1 LGCAGSL
8 RLVIFKGSMGN
19 YIGQYLRLCLICGL
33 GFSTTAYSQSIGFDI
48 VGERSS
54 IEIPFESFN
63 NLIVVPVVLNHRI
76 PLKFVLDTGVRTS
89 ILTDRTFSDLLN
101 ISYNREIPLTGADM
115 ERQVIAHVANGI
127 SLKLPGVV
135 GSGQALLVLE
145 EDYLQL
151 RNYLGADVHGILGY
165 ELFSRFIVKI
175 NYQTNIIT
183 LYEPYSFKPKRS
195 YKSLAISIEDTKP
208 YIETSLT
215 MLDGTDIKAKLM
227 LDTGAS
233 HSLLLDYNSSEAM
246 NLPEKK
252 LRSNLGRGLGGS
264 IDGYIGRVAS
274 VRVGKY
280 EFEGPIA
287 SFPDAGN
294 FDQIFA
300 RTGRLGTMGG
310 GIFSRFNVIF
320 DYFNGYFYFSKS
332 TNFNQK
338 FDYNMS
344 GLEIRASGLKLNEFM
359 VEQIRKESPAEEIGF
374 QIGDKLL
381 RINGNYC
388 DRMKLGEINNFFR
401 RKHNKKMT
409 VIVDRDGEIIK
420 KKFRLRRMI

>member
-1 LGCAGSL
+1 M
-8 RLVIFKGSMGN
+8 V
-19 YIGQYLRLCLICGL
+19 QYLRVCFVCWL
-33 GFSTTAYSQSIGFDI
+33 GFSTTVYSQSIGFDI
-48 VGERSS
+48 VGERTS

-101 ISYNREIPLTGADM
+101 ISYNRQIPLTGADM

-175 NYQTNIIT
+175 DYQANIIT
-183 LYEPYSFKPKRS
+183 LYEPYSFKPKRA
-195 YKSLAISIEDTKP
+195 YKSLALSIEDTKP

-215 MLDGTDIKAKLM
+215 MIDGTKIKAKLM

-233 HSLLLDYNSSEAM
+233 HSLFLDYNHSEVM
-246 NLPEKK
+246 KLPEMK

-264 IDGYIGRVAS
+264 IDGYIGRIGTVKL
-274 VRVGKY
+274 GKY

-294 FDQIFA
+294 FDEIFA

-310 GIFSRFNVIF
+310 GIFNRFTVIF

-332 TNFNQK
+332 PNFNHK

-344 GLEIRASGLKLNEFM
+344 GLEVKASGLKLNEFI
-359 VEQIRKESPAEEIGF
+359 VEQIRKESPAQETGF
-374 QIGDKLL
+374 LIGDKLI

-388 DRMKLGEINNFFR
+388 EAMDLGEINNSFR

-409 VIVDRDGEIIK
+409 VVIDRNGEILK

>member
-1 LGCAGSL
+1 
-8 RLVIFKGSMGN
+8 MGL
-19 YIGQYLRLCLICGL
+19 YLRLCFVCWL
-33 GFSTTAYSQSIGFDI
+33 GVTTTGNPQSIGFDI
-48 VGERSS
+48 VGERTS

-63 NLIVVPVVLNHRI
+63 NLIVIPVVLNHRI
-76 PLKFVLDTGVRTS
+76 PLKFVVDTGVRTS

-115 ERQVIAHVANGI
+115 DRQVIAHVANGI

-135 GSGQALLVLE
+135 GNGQALLVLE

-151 RNYLGADVHGILGY
+151 RNYLGEDVHGILGY

-175 NYQTNIIT
+175 DYQANVIT

-195 YKSLAISIEDTKP
+195 YKSLPLSIEDTKP

-215 MLDGTDIKAKLM
+215 MLDGTEIEAKLM

-233 HSLLLDYNSSEAM
+233 HSLLLDYNSSEVM
-246 NLPEKK
+246 TLPEKK

-264 IDGYIGRVAS
+264 IDGYIGRVGKVS
-274 VRVGKY
+274 VGKY

-294 FDQIFA
+294 FDEIFT

-332 TNFNQK
+332 SNFK
-338 FDYNMS
+338 DDFDYNMS
-344 GLEIRASGLKLNEFM
+344 GLEVKASGLKLNDFII
-359 VEQIRKESPAEEIGF
+359 EQIREESPGEEIGF

-388 DRMKLGEINNFFR
+388 DKMKLGHINNLFR
-401 RKHNKKMT
+401 SKHNKKMT
-409 VIVDRDGEIIK
+409 VIIDRDGEIIK